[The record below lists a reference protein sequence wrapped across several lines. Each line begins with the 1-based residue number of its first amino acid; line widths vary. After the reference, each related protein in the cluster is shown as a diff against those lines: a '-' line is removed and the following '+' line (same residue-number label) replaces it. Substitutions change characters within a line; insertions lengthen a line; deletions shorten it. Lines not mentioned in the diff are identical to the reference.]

1 MTATTDPAELVRVK
15 ILDHGQLCRHEA
27 GHAAGGLLAGLDVRY
42 VRAPYRT
49 AADAHGVPA
58 SKTGL
63 AVSDHGDLRAVA
75 VSNLCGPIFEGQ
87 APPPW
92 PIPPA
97 PLPTTRGS
105 SARSSKNLGRSI
117 GRAITGWSAT
127 RSTSPAAPWSR
138 KLAGLIADRL
148 EELEE
153 IGAEELDRLRAIAED
168 TMEYDTSP
176 DEGAFEYDDAQLDA
190 EAVAAGREL
199 GAELKARMRADRND
213 ETRRELSPWRA
224 GPSRS
229 PRSAA
234 EPMNRQNHLWR
245 ARRMRPR

>member
-97 PLPTTRGS
+97 PLTHDQGQLSKIVEELALDRAGYHGLVSDTLDL
-105 SARSSKNLGRSI
+105 ARSPLF
-117 GRAITGWSAT
+117 
-127 RSTSPAAPWSR
+127 R

-213 ETRRELSPWRA
+213 ETREKTLPV
-224 GPSRS
+224 
-229 PRSAA
+229 
-234 EPMNRQNHLWR
+234 
-245 ARRMRPR
+245 ARGAVEIASFGC